1 MRRSSEG
8 APARFAMIARRWN
21 KPGSAPF
28 RYRVAAPPN
37 GG

>member
-1 MRRSSEG
+1 ME
-8 APARFAMIARRWN
+8 FAMTALRWN